1 MGTISDSWQQTA
13 RGDRRRRRITQY
25 LWVVFFLTPSLIGL
39 IALHAVPMLVS
50 LVLGVSQWN
59 IPESL
64 RFVGLANFIH
74 MINDPDFFQSL
85 SNSVYLMVGL
95 EALNTTFG
103 LLAALALNRRLRGIS
118 IYRTIYFLPLVTT
131 WAAVALAWRYMY
143 SLSGPINQLL
153 SVAGIAAVPWLSDP
167 SWAMPAVILT
177 TAWKS
182 IAWKMIILLAGLQG
196 ISPELYEAS
205 SIDGASK
212 LQQLFKITLPLLSP
226 ALFFALVIGIINSLQ
241 LFDPIFIMTAG
252 GPADSTRTLGYY
264 IYTTGFQDLN
274 MGYAAAMSWALL
286 VIILCFTLVQWY
298 LQKKWVFYE

>member
-50 LVLGVSQWN
+50 LFLGVSQWN

-264 IYTTGFQDLN
+264 IY
-274 MGYAAAMSWALL
+274 
-286 VIILCFTLVQWY
+286 
-298 LQKKWVFYE
+298 